1 MGDSVSG
8 DFRDHEFQRRGTAVA
23 WVSVGLLT
31 FAYALSYVDRT
42 VILLLVGPIRADLQ
56 ISDTQ
61 FSLLHGLA
69 FAILYTTVG
78 IPIGVLADRHN
89 RPRIIAIGIALWS
102 LMTALCGAARNFTH
116 LFAARVGVGI
126 GEAALSPAAYSLIT
140 DLAPKHQVG
149 RALGA
154 YGAGVYLGIGTTFL
168 VGGWLVDALVARGGL
183 DWWLLAN
190 LAPWQQV
197 FVLVGLAGLPVA
209 LAALLMLPEPR
220 KGVRL
225 SESSRNA
232 ALGPYLRKNW
242 RFIAALFL
250 GFSFISLLF
259 NGFLAWLAEYYLRA
273 HGWSKSRTGVWI
285 GLIMLLAGPLGM
297 AAGGWLTDVW
307 RRRRPITSPVHVGF
321 WGAVALLPWPVW
333 ATVVD
338 SPELSLAG
346 IAPIIF
352 FSCFCFGP
360 AVTAI
365 QLTTPPELRAQ
376 LSAVYLFVVNL
387 AGIGLGG
394 TAIAFVSDHV
404 LKDESKIGTA
414 MAIVGTAAVLLGVAG
429 LWLAKVAAELRY
441 EHAPLE

>member
-1 MGDSVSG
+1 MPCDVVC
-8 DFRDHEFQRRGTAVA
+8 DHELQRRDAAAAWASVA
-23 WVSVGLLT
+23 LLT
-31 FAYALSYVDRT
+31 LAYALSYVDRT
-42 VILLLVGPIRADLQ
+42 IILLLVGPIRADLQ

-69 FAILYTTVG
+69 FAILYTVVG

-89 RPRIIAIGIALWS
+89 RPRIIAVGIALWS
-102 LMTALCGAARNFTH
+102 LMTALCGTARNFAH

-154 YGAGVYLGIGTTFL
+154 YGAGVYLGIGATFL
-168 VGGWLVDALVARGGL
+168 VGGWLVDALVARGGF
-183 DWWLLAN
+183 DWWMLAG

-197 FVLVGLAGLPVA
+197 FVLVGVAGLPVA
-209 LAALLMLPEPR
+209 LATLLMLPEPR
-220 KGVRL
+220 KGAKQRGL
-225 SESSRNA
+225 SRSA
-232 ALGPYLRKNW
+232 ALGPYLRRNW

-285 GLIMLLAGPLGM
+285 GLIMLSAGPLGM

-307 RRRRPITSPVHVGF
+307 RRRRPVTAPVHVGL
-321 WGAVALLPWPVW
+321 WGAVALLPWPLW

-338 SPELSLAG
+338 SPGLSLAG
-346 IAPIIF
+346 ITPIIF

-365 QLTTPPELRAQ
+365 QLTTPPELRAR

-387 AGIGLGG
+387 TGIGLGG

-404 LKDESKIGTA
+404 LRDETRIGGA
-414 MAIVGTAAVLLGVAG
+414 MAIVGTTAVVFGVASI
-429 LWLAKVAAELRY
+429 WLAKAAAERLY
-441 EHAPLE
+441 ERAPPE